1 MIALQSFFQL
11 LIYGLQ
17 LGSIYA
23 LIALGYSMVYGI
35 IKLINFAHG
44 DFLMVG
50 AFIAYFVVR
59 LANLGF
65 ALSLAVSMLLT
76 GLLGVLIERIAYK
89 PLRRRP
95 RMSAMITAIGISI
108 ILENFPRALP
118 FIGPAPRPF
127 PELIAKVKY
136 EYLGIS
142 TNSVQIIMIAL
153 SILLMVVLRFLV
165 MNTQTGRRM
174 RAVSLD
180 KDAAALMGINVNTT
194 ISITFFLGAALAAAS
209 GVFYASVYPSID
221 VYMGVSLGNKAFV
234 AAVLGGIGSIPGAM
248 VGGLILG
255 IAEIFATSIYSE
267 LGYGVGFLI
276 LIVILLV
283 KPAGIM
289 GRYTVE
295 KV

>member
-1 MIALQSFFQL
+1 MQSFFQL

-23 LIALGYSMVYGI
+23 LIALGYTMVYGI

-50 AFIAYFVVR
+50 AFASYFVVQIFK
-59 LANLGF
+59 LGF
-65 ALSLAVSMLLT
+65 VPALIISMGLT

-89 PLRRRP
+89 PLRKRP
-95 RMSAMITAIGISI
+95 RLTAMITAIGVSI
-108 ILENFPRALP
+108 VLENFPRALP

-127 PELIAKVKY
+127 PELITKVKY
-136 EYLGIS
+136 EYFGIS

-153 SILLMVVLRFLV
+153 SFLLMVILRFLV
-165 MNTQTGRRM
+165 MKTQTGRRM

-255 IAEIFATSIYSE
+255 LAEIFATSIYSE

-289 GRYTVE
+289 GKYSVE

>member
-1 MIALQSFFQL
+1 MQSFFQL
-11 LIYGLQ
+11 LIFGLQ

-50 AFIAYFVVR
+50 AFLAYFVVH
-59 LANLGF
+59 LLNLGF
-65 ALSLAVSMLLT
+65 ALSLALSMLLT

-89 PLRRRP
+89 PLRNKP

-108 ILENFPRALP
+108 LLENVPRALP

-127 PELIAKVKY
+127 PELITKVKY
-136 EYLGIS
+136 EYLGVS
-142 TNSVQIIMIAL
+142 ANTVQIVMIAL
-153 SILLMVVLRFLV
+153 SILLMVILRFLV
-165 MNTQTGRRM
+165 MKTQTGRRM

-289 GRYTVE
+289 GKYTVE